1 MPAADQN
8 VHSTTRTNGAL
19 VQGADALTVKSEAD
33 VSAAAAPASPSPE
46 RPPANADRTMS
57 GLTEKVRRETAVLR
71 NALAFTQILGVL
83 MRSPHYRQCAIGDL
97 EWLVIPPLMAGQFR
111 IGEAPAQNGQ
121 GPTLPVALVLWASV
135 SAEVDQR
142 LMDNPSAF
150 QIKPEDWTSGDILWL
165 MHAAGETRFVRFI
178 VEQLKKTTLKDRKI
192 KVLARDK
199 DGNAKARLLEEPED
213 ASSRP
218 Q

>member
-1 MPAADQN
+1 MQAAEQN
-8 VHSTTRTNGAL
+8 VHPTRINGAPP
-19 VQGADALTVKSEAD
+19 QGAEALTVKTEAEL
-33 VSAAAAPASPSPE
+33 SAAAAPVSSSPE
-46 RPPANADRTMS
+46 RPLPNAERTMS
-57 GLTEKVRRETAVLR
+57 GLTEKVRREAAVLR
-71 NALAFTQILGVL
+71 NALAFTQIVGVL
-83 MRSPHYRQCAIGDL
+83 MRSPHYKQCTLGDL

-111 IGEAPAQNGQ
+111 IGEAPSQNGQ

-150 QIKPEDWTSGDILWL
+150 QMKPEDWTSGDILWL

-178 VEQLKKTTLKDRKI
+178 VEQLRKTAFKDRKI

-213 ASSRP
+213 A
-218 Q
+218 